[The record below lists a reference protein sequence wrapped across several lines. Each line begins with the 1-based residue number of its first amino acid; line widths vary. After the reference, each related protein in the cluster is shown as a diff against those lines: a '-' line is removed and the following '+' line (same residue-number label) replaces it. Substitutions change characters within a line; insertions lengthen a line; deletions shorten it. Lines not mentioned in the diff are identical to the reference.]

1 MKWPM
6 NIQWTA
12 YLKNLLTERRK
23 ITFVVYLV
31 NRLLCHLF
39 WCSAEKYLAK
49 ICKYVNFGANL
60 LFDDIILHFHLST
73 GSLRWKL
80 ICVFIHFV
88 CWDFFMCLFSIRQ
101 FTVDEKWSYI
111 LARNSKCRF
120 EALTMTGGG
129 GENVSRIRS
138 PDPGWILTNSFRLA
152 RRKKKQ
158 PMSCG
163 LSFLSVPRI
172 FSFRASSNLFP
183 LIFCCCYSRH
193 QVLRYSPRRT
203 AKETVQ
209 PFA

>member
-1 MKWPM
+1 MTFHVHPEDITLSVRHLIWDKVGWLFMKWPM

-12 YLKNLLTERRK
+12 SLKNLLTERRK

-120 EALTMTGGG
+120 ESLTMTGGG
-129 GENVSRIRS
+129 RGKCLENQVAGSRMNI
-138 PDPGWILTNSFRLA
+138 N
-152 RRKKKQ
+152 
-158 PMSCG
+158 
-163 LSFLSVPRI
+163 
-172 FSFRASSNLFP
+172 
-183 LIFCCCYSRH
+183 
-193 QVLRYSPRRT
+193 
-203 AKETVQ
+203 
-209 PFA
+209 

>member
-12 YLKNLLTERRK
+12 SLKNLLTERRK

-60 LFDDIILHFHLST
+60 LDDIILHFNLST

-152 RRKKKQ
+152 RRKKKATDVMWTFFSVGA
-158 PMSCG
+158 PHFL
-163 LSFLSVPRI
+163 LSRI
-172 FSFRASSNLFP
+172 F
-183 LIFCCCYSRH
+183 
-193 QVLRYSPRRT
+193 
-203 AKETVQ
+203 
-209 PFA
+209 